1 MRCGHGFVAQQG
13 RAGRGCRCG
22 LRMRAAGAGSARVVR
37 SGSKCG
43 LGAIWHIERASTLHQ
58 MAPLRL
64 LEPFRCGVKPST
76 LHQMAPTS
84 RSEPYG
90 DGGRRFLVREMAP
103 TPTTVLL
110 EAHGPRLSAGCGAR
124 AFAWVADFGSGLVAG
139 AIRRSEKRLTLR
151 KMAPTRGWSH
161 LGQRAFAWAADSGS
175 NLAFGATRCSE
186 PQRPPPPAPAAPP
199 PARRRPQ
206 RPPLRPQRPPPAP
219 PSAPLPS
226 APRSR
231 WARCVVP
238 PAGRGGVRAIV
249 AQQTEPTREYARR

>member
-13 RAGRGCRCG
+13 QAGRGCRCG
-22 LRMRAAGAGSARVVR
+22 LRMRAAGAGCGAWVRVR
-37 SGSKCG
+37 AAGAGCGCG
-43 LGAIWHIERASTLHQ
+43 LGAIWHIERASTLHE

-64 LEPFRCGVKPST
+64 LEPFWCGVKPST
-76 LHQMAPTS
+76 LHQMAPDS

-90 DGGRRFLVREMAP
+90 DAGRRLLVREMAP
-103 TPTTVLL
+103 TPKTGLL
-110 EAHGPRLSAGCGAR
+110 EVLGPRLSDGCGAR

-161 LGQRAFAWAADSGS
+161 LGQRVFAWAARSGS

-186 PQRPPPPAPAAPP
+186 PQRPPP
-199 PARRRPQ
+199 RR
-206 RPPLRPQRPPPAP
+206 RPQRPPPAP
-219 PSAPLPS
+219 
-226 APRSR
+226 RSR
-231 WARCVVP
+231 RARCVVP

-249 AQQTEPTREYARR
+249 AQQTAPTREYARR